1 MTGSVNAVIV
11 NAKEEIPAEICI
23 LAPGHSARDT
33 FAMLDKHNINMEP
46 KSFAV
51 GVRVEHPQ
59 TMINRDLTENRKTT
73 VWVQPATRLPIH
85 WKTDVAFILSVCV
98 PADML

>member
-1 MTGSVNAVIV
+1 MIRDRKLNAVIV

-33 FAMLDKHNINMEP
+33 FAMLEKHNINMEP

-51 GVRVEHPQ
+51 GVRVEHRRP
-59 TMINRDLTENRKTT
+59 
-73 VWVQPATRLPIH
+73 
-85 WKTDVAFILSVCV
+85 
-98 PADML
+98 